1 MSLVAGLGVGGNE
14 KKKDQVRRRLEGL
27 STGRDN
33 WN

>member
-1 MSLVAGLGVGGNE
+1 MNLVAGLGVGGNE
-14 KKKDQVRRRLEGL
+14 KKDQVRRRMEGL